1 MGLDNSI
8 GGNTGSVNSFVGVD
22 LGDVT
27 GGLLDATKLLEGNNL
42 LCFTFEVVK
51 TLTPS
56 ILSNLF
62 ETIAGPLEL
71 ITDAIGAAILNM
83 SCPAFEDMT
92 FEGKPLLNGL
102 LDLFPGASNS
112 QSPL

>member
-1 MGLDNSI
+1 MPYSI
-8 GGNTGSVNSFVGVD
+8 GGNTGSVNTFVGVD

-27 GGLLDATKLLEGNNL
+27 GGLLDATSLLEGNNL

-62 ETIAGPLEL
+62 ATVAGPLEM
-71 ITDAIGAAILNM
+71 ITDAVGAAILNM
-83 SCPAFEDMT
+83 SCPAFADMT
-92 FEGKPLLNGL
+92 FDGQPLLDGL
-102 LDLFPGASNS
+102 LGFFPGANLS